1 MKKVSL
7 KIEKENNKTR
17 IKNIKFF
24 NLIKTLESGQTFR
37 YVLKDKG
44 AMVVSK
50 NYATYMYQ
58 EKSDL
63 IIESVNDIV
72 INYWISF
79 FNLDLDYAYINKELI
94 KINSKLE
101 KIISLSNGVRIL
113 HLDTF
118 EAIITFIISA
128 NNNMKRIKGS
138 VNLLAERYGKVLDKK
153 ENIYSLPDS
162 KTISNLSLD
171 EIRDLKV
178 GFRDKYIKEAAEK
191 ISSKEFDIKKLEAMN
206 ADDSKDYLM
215 TLKGV
220 GDKVANCI
228 RLFALN
234 KFESFPVDVW
244 IERYM
249 FRFECKNKSMTRN
262 QIEEYAKKKYGIY
275 AGIVQQ
281 YMFFYCITEL
291 K

>member
-1 MKKVSL
+1 MKKVKL
-7 KIEKENNKTR
+7 KIEKENRITK

-24 NLIKTLESGQTFR
+24 DLIKTLESGQTFR

-44 AMVVSK
+44 AIVVSK
-50 NYATYMYQ
+50 SFCTYMYQ
-58 EKSDL
+58 EKNDL
-63 IIESVNDIV
+63 ILETTNEKV

-79 FNLDLDYAYINKELI
+79 FNLELDYVAINEELL
-94 KINSKLE
+94 KINPKLDI
-101 KIISLSNGVRIL
+101 IISLSKGVRIL

-128 NNNMKRIKGS
+128 NNNMKRIKAS
-138 VNLLAERYGKVLDKK
+138 VNLLAERYGKLINKK
-153 ENIYSLPDS
+153 ENIYEIPSA
-162 KTISNLSLD
+162 KTISNLSLE

-178 GFRDKYIKEAAEK
+178 GFRDKYIKDACLK
-191 ISSKEFDIKKLEAMN
+191 IENKEFDISKLEKMN
-206 ADDSKDYLM
+206 ADDAKDYLM

-234 KFESFPVDVW
+234 KFEAFPVDVW

-249 FRFECKNKSMTRN
+249 LNFELKGKNMTRSEIESYAKNK
-262 QIEEYAKKKYGIY
+262 YGEY

>member
-1 MKKVSL
+1 MKKINL

-24 NLIKTLESGQTFR
+24 DLIKTLESGQTFR
-37 YVLKDKG
+37 YVKDEKG
-44 AMVVSK
+44 AFVISK
-50 NYATYMYQ
+50 NYCTYMYQ

-63 IIESVNDIV
+63 ILETTNDKI

-79 FNLDLDYAYINKELI
+79 FNLELDYNQINKELI

-101 KIISLSNGVRIL
+101 KIISLSDGVRIL
-113 HLDTF
+113 HLDTY
-118 EAIITFIISA
+118 EAILTFIISA

-138 VNLLAERYGKVLDKK
+138 INLLAERYGKVLNKK
-153 ENIYSLPDS
+153 ENIFEIPDS
-162 KTISNLSLD
+162 KIVSKLSLE

-191 ISSKEFDIKKLEAMN
+191 ISSKEFDIKKLEEMN
-206 ADDSKDYLM
+206 AEDSKEYLM

-249 FRFECKNKSMTRN
+249 LKYELKNKNMTKN
-262 QIEEYAKKKYGIY
+262 EIEKYAIKKYGEY